1 MIRQIEWNKKICD
14 LFGNVPGIELIIYC
28 GEGNTEETQK
38 HCEKYHNIVFIGR
51 YTVDQ
56 IPSFVEQTD
65 VLLNL
70 YENDEQ
76 QKLAMTVKLYDGIRY
91 GLLDADIKDLIWRE
105 LMQTNDFVYVTD
117 VDEFDIEAFKS
128 WYQSL
133 NKEYSSIFN
142 EYL

>member
-1 MIRQIEWNKKICD
+1 MLLRRRQ
-14 LFGNVPGIELIIYC
+14 YRR
-28 GEGNTEETQK
+28 TQK

-91 GLLDADIKDLIWRE
+91 GLPMLISKGSYMGE

-133 NKEYSSIFN
+133 NKEYYPYSS
-142 EYL
+142 EYLQIQKMMSDLKVDCLLL

>member
-1 MIRQIEWNKKICD
+1 MRSIN
-14 LFGNVPGIELIIYC
+14 
-28 GEGNTEETQK
+28 
-38 HCEKYHNIVFIGR
+38 NIVFIGR

-91 GLLDADIKDLIWRE
+91 GLPMLISKGSYMGE

-117 VDEFDIEAFKS
+117 VDEFDIEHLRAGIKA
-128 WYQSL
+128 
-133 NKEYSSIFN
+133 
-142 EYL
+142 